1 MLNAFFQFA
10 QTIVEAPVVAA
21 AAQDAHAQ
29 ESSIT
34 QTFKLLPELLVPQVI
49 NFVIVA
55 ILLSKFAFGPLQA
68 MLEQRRQRIADGEE
82 KLKQIERQLADS
94 AKATAEAIAQ
104 ANREAKR
111 LIEEA
116 QSSAASFSE
125 QKSQEA
131 IAQAQ
136 NILAKAEAAAK
147 ADREAIAAELKRE
160 FGRLVA
166 QTAQVSTNGKL
177 TADQQRQINDEA
189 LARVDA

>member
-10 QTIVEAPVVAA
+10 QTIAESPVAA
-21 AAQDAHAQ
+21 ATAQDASAS

-49 NFVIVA
+49 NFIIVA
-55 ILLSKFAFGPLQA
+55 VLLSKFAFGPLQA
-68 MLEQRRQRIADGEE
+68 MLEQRKQRIADGEE
-82 KLKQIERQLADS
+82 KLKQIERQLAES
-94 AKATAEAIAQ
+94 AEATAKAIAQ
-104 ANREAKR
+104 ANSEARR

-147 ADREAIAAELKRE
+147 AEREAIAAELKRE